1 MTESDKSQGNSEE
14 PLRQYIAVLNLR
26 INDMMVQLNAV
37 MRVLT
42 EENSA
47 LRKEIHDL
55 KSDKK
60 Q

>member
-1 MTESDKSQGNSEE
+1 MESGKSQSNSED
-14 PLRQYIAVLNLR
+14 PLRQYIAILNLR

-47 LRKEIHDL
+47 LKKEIHDL
-55 KSDKK
+55 KLSKSN
-60 Q
+60 